1 MLLEVPH
8 FLNEA
13 DSISSMIGELML
25 TLIGIYLYCWHVL
38 TVRMEF
44 GLGLKVFFCIEC
56 LSLS

>member
-25 TLIGIYLYCWHVL
+25 TLIGIYLHYWHVL